1 MFQTLDSNWQFVSK
15 LVESQCKCLIAWEW
29 QWRLAF
35 KLQLKLSVKVRSC
48 LIAFS
53 KISTL
58 LAVDR
63 CTKES
68 EPPKSRILHPL
79 TDLTTLF
86 CCFVPTQRKNS
97 SINKSYILV
106 LLLSAR
112 GLKNR
117 QTVPNL
123 NFCPKISTKG
133 KTQFDRRFW
142 IFKLPTRL
150 KFSIYGARQN

>member
-1 MFQTLDSNWQFVSK
+1 MVKKFEFSRLKNKSEKKTAGFLPIGSTWKELSKGMFQTLDSSWQFVSK
-15 LVESQCKCLIAWEW
+15 LVESQCKCLIAPEW

-35 KLQLKLSVKVRSC
+35 KLQLKLSVRVRSC

-86 CCFVPTQRKNS
+86 CCFAPTQRKNS
-97 SINKSYILV
+97 SINKV
-106 LLLSAR
+106 
-112 GLKNR
+112 
-117 QTVPNL
+117 T
-123 NFCPKISTKG
+123 
-133 KTQFDRRFW
+133 FW
-142 IFKLPTRL
+142 FH
-150 KFSIYGARQN
+150 FY

>member
-112 GLKNR
+112 WRKKTHCSKAPFFVQKINLVLK
-117 QTVPNL
+117 L
-123 NFCPKISTKG
+123 IFW
-133 KTQFDRRFW
+133 TQFDRKFW
-142 IFKLPTRL
+142 I
-150 KFSIYGARQN
+150 

>member
-106 LLLSAR
+106 LVLVLSAR
-112 GLKNR
+112 WRKKTLF
-117 QTVPNL
+117 QSSI
-123 NFCPKISTKG
+123 FCPKN
-133 KTQFDRRFW
+133 Q
-142 IFKLPTRL
+142 L
-150 KFSIYGARQN
+150 SIEVDFLNPI

>member
-112 GLKNR
+112 CLKNR
-117 QTVPNL
+117 HTVPKHHFL
-123 NFCPKISTKG
+123 TKKSTFWFLSPRFCQKLRISNFCPTK
-133 KTQFDRRFW
+133 KW
-142 IFKLPTRL
+142 SK
-150 KFSIYGARQN
+150 K